1 MLAHA
6 SAYFLAD
13 SILEIAY
20 KTDDF
25 LMNCHHVCVLAVSY
39 FGFTANHSGFEY
51 LQLHLLAELSNPFLI
66 CRTVLRILGKKE
78 TTLYKV
84 NELLF
89 AAVFII
95 MRVIFTPMFLIYM
108 FEGHNVL
115 YSIKLGVSFILYV
128 QLFWA
133 YRIIYLIFEMLR
145 EPYAKKEKD
154 APILIELGYQTM
166 LKVEKDKKIRMGV
179 TIVNFIVIFVLP
191 HLYYGMVAGNL
202 KVNLVYY

>member
-1 MLAHA
+1 M
-6 SAYFLAD
+6 
-13 SILEIAY
+13 
-20 KTDDF
+20 
-25 LMNCHHVCVLAVSY
+25 
-39 FGFTANHSGFEY
+39 
-51 LQLHLLAELSNPFLI
+51 AELSNPFLI

-84 NELLF
+84 NEILF

-133 YRIIYLIFEMLR
+133 YRIIFLIFEMLR
-145 EPYAKKEKD
+145 DPYAKKDKD
-154 APILIELGYQTM
+154 APILVELGYQTM

-179 TIVNFIVIFVLP
+179 TIINFIVIFVLP
-191 HLYYGMVAGNL
+191 HLYYGMVVGNL